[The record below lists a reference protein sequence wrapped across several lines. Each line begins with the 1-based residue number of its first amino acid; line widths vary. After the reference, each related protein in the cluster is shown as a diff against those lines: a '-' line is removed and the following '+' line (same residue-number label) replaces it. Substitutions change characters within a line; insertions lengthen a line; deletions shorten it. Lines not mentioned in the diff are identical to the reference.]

1 MKSAE
6 LWRPQKLQEI
16 EFRNW
21 LINTGLNKK
30 LASDN
35 VSRLKRLE
43 NELDSCDID
52 EEYQRDKCQYLLSL
66 FAKMGKNDNVSTEAL
81 CKICKALDC
90 RLDDIMELVDEVS
103 A

>member
-1 MKSAE
+1 M
-6 LWRPQKLQEI
+6 QEI

-66 FAKMGKNDNVSTEAL
+66 FAKMGKNDNMAKYTNTNLPIGKYYMNTYRYAL
-81 CKICKALDC
+81 RKYILFSDTLKSD
-90 RLDDIMELVDEVS
+90 S
-103 A
+103 